1 MDPRGQTET
10 LFSSIN
16 KPATDREPRKQL
28 SDLSKMKHMSRNDA
42 LARLMDIAGSD
53 WDLSVSIEQNL
64 VGGAGEGS
72 SDFDCPTPEGHFPD
86 QERCH
91 VYYQCSNGI
100 ANKQKCPAGLKSVSG
115 QINR

>member
-28 SDLSKMKHMSRNDA
+28 SDPSKMKHMSRNDA

-53 WDLSVSIEQNL
+53 WDLSSSIQENL
-64 VGGAGEGS
+64 VS
-72 SDFDCPTPEGHFPD
+72 K
-86 QERCH
+86 
-91 VYYQCSNGI
+91 SN
-100 ANKQKCPAGLKSVSG
+100 
-115 QINR
+115 